1 LRKPSVAILHYTCPP
16 IVGGVEQLVAV
27 HAGLLA
33 DRGYPT
39 RVVAGKGEPFRADV
53 PVWLIEG
60 LYSKDPGLLAI
71 NRELE
76 EGVVGSRFEV
86 AVDRLE
92 EELMAALAGVECCV
106 VHNAFTLHF
115 NLPLTAALHR
125 LAQRMGGP
133 RFVAWCHDISWRNEL
148 YLPIMRDRYPWKLLK
163 EPLDRVSYVVVSES
177 RRRELC
183 ELMGLGTDLV
193 RVVPAGVS
201 PAAQMKLEPETVE
214 LVDRLGLLQAELL
227 MLAPVRITRRKN
239 LEMSIRIVG
248 GMRDLDVDSRLLVTG
263 PPGPHNVRA
272 GDYVEELR
280 ALRGRLALEEQVVFL
295 FEQLDR
301 GRSAYPVSDRMM
313 WDLYSL
319 ADLLLFSSSQE
330 GFGIPV
336 VEAGLFRLPVF
347 CSDIPPFR
355 EIGLDAVHY
364 FDLDDE
370 PMAVA
375 MRIKRWMEEDM
386 SYRLRRRVLAH
397 YSWDSLFAQRIEPL
411 ILGAER

>member
-1 LRKPSVAILHYTCPP
+1 V
-16 IVGGVEQLVAV
+16 VGGVEQLVAV

-53 PVWLIEG
+53 PVCVIQS

-76 EGVVGSRFEV
+76 EGVVSPRFEA

-92 EELMAALAGVECCV
+92 QELMAALAGVDCCV

-115 NLPLTAALHR
+115 NLPLTAALHQ
-125 LAQRMGGP
+125 LAQRADGP
-133 RFVAWCHDISWRNEL
+133 RFVAWCHDISWRNQL
-148 YLPIMRDRYPWKLLK
+148 YIPTMRDRYPWALLK
-163 EPLDRVSYVVVSES
+163 EPLDWVSYVVVSES
-177 RRRELC
+177 RRQELC
-183 ELMGLGTDLV
+183 ELMGLPPDQV

-214 LVDRLGLLQAELL
+214 LVERLGLLQAELL

-248 GMRDLDVDSRLLVTG
+248 GLRDLDVDSRLLVTG
-263 PPGPHNVRA
+263 PPGPHNVRS
-272 GDYVEELR
+272 GDYVEDLR
-280 ALRGRLALEEQVVFL
+280 ALRGQLALEEQVVFL

-397 YSWDSLFAQRIEPL
+397 YSWDSLFASRIEPL